1 MTDTTHFTF
10 GSKVGNVGFD
20 NAPSTSSA
28 NQEFT
33 FTFDRAPNS
42 STESVYLDD
51 EPAEASSSSSKR
63 YVNATTLFSHLA
75 QRQFE
80 QQQQQSRQTLSQ
92 AEYDDPSSWS
102 HSPSSRFRRNR
113 VEGEGQ
119 REDSEYSYDSDSEDS
134 YDSAQ
139 LQKEWEEQ
147 LDQLKLMFQ
156 IIIFP
161 FVGKFM
167 GRKFSFFCK
176 YTTPSTHFK
185 TGARGEA
192 DTSIALSVVYC
203 VVFDRY
209 RRLGSPFGG
218 AFWRGIIG

>member
-33 FTFDRAPNS
+33 FTSDRAPNS
-42 STESVYLDD
+42 STESGYLDD

-113 VEGEGQ
+113 AEGEGQ

-167 GRKFSFFCK
+167 GRKFSFF
-176 YTTPSTHFK
+176 
-185 TGARGEA
+185 
-192 DTSIALSVVYC
+192 L
-203 VVFDRY
+203 FDRY

-218 AFWRGIIG
+218 AFWRGITG